1 MIYQSLQRRILW
13 GWCLAALHGL
23 ALYGPQYCLYK
34 TLKLLEQSQTSG
46 VGDRSLWLWAAGIG
60 MSRLL
65 EYMILTRY
73 VHHCHFGSCT
83 GELRRRS
90 RGVLTDF
97 LPLNRLE
104 WFAASAVEIPVRTQ
118 LSAIVYQ
125 KALSAKDVKLV
136 EKPQTEVNADKD
148 RDGELDELKKGGI
161 HDESDLASL
170 LSEDDVGEA
179 VPLQNMQGQLE
190 AGKCSAGGGQPE
202 ELTQQGVM
210 NLIAVDAPR
219 VAEFVSKQYVFVHIF
234 VTFTVAVV
242 TLARLIGVLSL
253 CVGLLAPVVLMP
265 LNMAASSRYA
275 AAQAD
280 LMEKRDDKMRVVSEA
295 LQAIRQIKFSAT
307 EPQWF
312 ERIMGPRAEEFRH
325 QRSVFRWTV
334 ALRLFWVSSPILLS
348 VLALGAYVWTHGP
361 LTAAVAFTAIEV
373 FGNLEF
379 ALSLLPYGIMQ
390 ALSARVSCDRVQE
403 YLDREDKSRATV
415 DGAAIEFRDA
425 TVAWPSTSQ
434 DGVGRSKFQLS
445 HVSCKFSS
453 GGLK

>member
-1 MIYQSLQRRILW
+1 M
-13 GWCLAALHGL
+13 
-23 ALYGPQYCLYK
+23 P
-34 TLKLLEQSQTSG
+34 
-46 VGDRSLWLWAAGIG
+46 
-60 MSRLL
+60 
-65 EYMILTRY
+65 
-73 VHHCHFGSCT
+73 FGSCA
-83 GELRRRS
+83 GGLRRRS
-90 RGVLTDF
+90 HGVLIDI
-97 LPLNRLE
+97 LALNRLV

-125 KALSAKDVKLV
+125 KALSAKDVKLI
-136 EKPQTEVNADKD
+136 EKPQTEAGANKE
-148 RDGELDELKKGGI
+148 RGGKIDELEKGDS

-170 LSEDDVGEA
+170 LCEDDVGEA
-179 VPLQNMQGQLE
+179 VPLQNMQGQLK
-190 AGKCSAGGGQPE
+190 AGDGSAGGGQPE

-280 LMEKRDDKMRVVSEA
+280 LMGKRDEKMRVVSEA

-312 ERIMGPRAEEFRH
+312 ARIMGPRAEELRH
-325 QRSVFRWTV
+325 QHNVFRWTV

-361 LTAAVAFTAIEV
+361 LSAAVAFTAIEV

-415 DGAAIEFRDA
+415 DGGAIEFRDA

-434 DGVGRSKFQLS
+434 DGAGRSQFQLS
-445 HVSCKFSS
+445 NVSCKFSP
-453 GGLK
+453 GNLK

>member
-1 MIYQSLQRRILW
+1 M
-13 GWCLAALHGL
+13 
-23 ALYGPQYCLYK
+23 
-34 TLKLLEQSQTSG
+34 
-46 VGDRSLWLWAAGIG
+46 
-60 MSRLL
+60 
-65 EYMILTRY
+65 
-73 VHHCHFGSCT
+73 
-83 GELRRRS
+83 
-90 RGVLTDF
+90 
-97 LPLNRLE
+97 
-104 WFAASAVEIPVRTQ
+104 
-118 LSAIVYQ
+118 VYQ
-125 KALSAKDVKLV
+125 KALSAKDVKLA
-136 EKPQTEVNADKD
+136 ETPQTDAGANKE
-148 RDGELDELKKGGI
+148 RDGELDEMEKRDSHG
-161 HDESDLASL
+161 ESDLASL

-179 VPLQNMQGQLE
+179 VPLQNMQGQVK
-190 AGKCSAGGGQPE
+190 AGEGGAGGGQPE

-280 LMEKRDDKMRVVSEA
+280 LMGKRDEKMRVVSEA

-312 ERIMGPRAEEFRH
+312 ARIMGPRAEELRH
-325 QRSVFRWTV
+325 QHNVFRWTV

-361 LTAAVAFTAIEV
+361 LSAAVAFTAIEV

-415 DGAAIEFRDA
+415 DGGAIEFRDA

-434 DGVGRSKFQLS
+434 DGAGRSQFQLS
-445 HVSCKFSS
+445 NVSCKFSP
-453 GGLK
+453 GKLK

>member
-1 MIYQSLQRRILW
+1 M
-13 GWCLAALHGL
+13 
-23 ALYGPQYCLYK
+23 
-34 TLKLLEQSQTSG
+34 
-46 VGDRSLWLWAAGIG
+46 
-60 MSRLL
+60 
-65 EYMILTRY
+65 
-73 VHHCHFGSCT
+73 
-83 GELRRRS
+83 
-90 RGVLTDF
+90 
-97 LPLNRLE
+97 
-104 WFAASAVEIPVRTQ
+104 
-118 LSAIVYQ
+118 
-125 KALSAKDVKLV
+125 SAKDVKLV
-136 EKPQTEVNADKD
+136 EKSQPEAGADKA
-148 RDGELDELKKGGI
+148 REVDELEKGGS
-161 HDESDLASL
+161 HNNESDLASL

-179 VPLQNMQGQLE
+179 VPLQNMQGQPK
-190 AGKCSAGGGQPE
+190 AGEGSAGGGQPE

-265 LNMAASSRYA
+265 LNMAASGRYA

-280 LMEKRDDKMRVVSEA
+280 LMAKRDDKMRVVSEA
-295 LQAIRQIKFSAT
+295 LQSVRQIKFSAT

-312 ERIMGPRAEEFRH
+312 ARIMAPRAEELGC

-361 LTAAVAFTAIEV
+361 LSASVAFTAIEV

-403 YLDREDKSRATV
+403 YLDREDKARATV
-415 DGAAIEFRDA
+415 DGADIEFQDA

-445 HVSCKFSS
+445 NVSCKFSS
-453 GGLK
+453 GDLK

>member
-1 MIYQSLQRRILW
+1 MALGCGDWNLKAVGVHDLNPVRPPLPFWILYRRI
-13 GWCLAALHGL
+13 
-23 ALYGPQYCLYK
+23 
-34 TLKLLEQSQTSG
+34 TQT
-46 VGDRSLWLWAAGIG
+46 VVL
-60 MSRLL
+60 
-65 EYMILTRY
+65 
-73 VHHCHFGSCT
+73 
-83 GELRRRS
+83 
-90 RGVLTDF
+90 LTDF
-97 LPLNRLE
+97 LALNRLE

-136 EKPQTEVNADKD
+136 EKPQTEANTDKD
-148 RDGELDELKKGGI
+148 RDGELDGLKKGGI

-179 VPLQNMQGQLE
+179 VPLQNMHGQLE
-190 AGKCSAGGGQPE
+190 AGKGSAGGGQPE

-312 ERIMGPRAEEFRH
+312 ERIMGPRAEELRH

-403 YLDREDKSRATV
+403 YLYREDKSRATV